1 MKIRTKTKERLL
13 SEGWV
18 KTPWSLQNYAVSS
31 CSITSFMMKSL
42 GKVIDVIKD
51 EDYYRDEAGYL
62 WAPSMI
68 ETKEEQV
75 LRILKEYESRR
86 QGGN

>member
-13 SEGWV
+13 SEGWYYYDNKLRKDGV
-18 KTPWSLQNYAVSS
+18 DPVINETMQKTL
-31 CSITSFMMKSL
+31 L
-42 GKVIDVIKD
+42 GEVLDVEPRPNHYVD
-51 EDYYRDEAGYL
+51 THGWVWTPE
-62 WAPSMI
+62 MI

>member
-13 SEGWV
+13 SEGWYEGEGHLYHERGGV
-18 KTPWSLQNYAVSS
+18 YINKYRIHLLGCCIDATDMTDGCYSDSRWVWTP
-31 CSITSFMMKSL
+31 
-42 GKVIDVIKD
+42 
-51 EDYYRDEAGYL
+51 E
-62 WAPSMI
+62 MI

-86 QGGN
+86 QSGN